1 MSTETA
7 NAAASSDQASS
18 PAAAHRAGQYQRG
31 KQASRRPRTPGRK
44 DANQVSSYPSVADL
58 VASARRGDKRA
69 WEELVE
75 RYAPLIWS
83 ICRRYGLAGADA
95 EDVVQDIWLHLVEQL
110 NNLRDPNA
118 LPGWLVTTTMR
129 VCIRARRTLR
139 TLPAD
144 EQVLENIADERDLP
158 TEHKLIV
165 AERDAALRE
174 AFARMPLECQQLL
187 ALLMADPPVP
197 YTEIS
202 ARLGIPVGS
211 IGPTRRRYLDKL
223 RLSPAIAALINDNAE
238 TAQGEI
244 HG

>member
-1 MSTETA
+1 MATETV

-18 PAAAHRAGQYQRG
+18 PATAHRARQYRRG

-44 DANQVSSYPSVADL
+44 DANPASNYPSVADL

-118 LPGWLVTTTMR
+118 LPGWLVTTTTR
-129 VCIRARRTLR
+129 ACIRARRTLC

-144 EQVLENIADERDLP
+144 EQVLENMPDERDLP
-158 TEHKLIV
+158 TEYELIV

-187 ALLMADPPVP
+187 ALLIADPPVP

-223 RLSPAIAALINDNAE
+223 RRDPAMVRLISAE
-238 TAQGEI
+238 TAER
-244 HG
+244 